1 MPSASSPT
9 SNTRPPAADDALL
22 LALKLLIVPLLLA
35 AVSYAGRRWGPGVA
49 GWLAG
54 FPSLTG
60 PILFFLAIER
70 GAEFTVP
77 AAVFAL
83 SAVSA
88 SLVFGI
94 AYAWACLR
102 LHWLGAWLCAVL
114 AWLAAVSVLVRVPP
128 TLGGSLAISLGVLL
142 LAPRLFPKPR
152 GQWGAS
158 AIPPLEIVLRMA
170 AGAVMV
176 VAVTAIAETVG
187 AAWTGLLAVF
197 PVLSTV
203 LAVFSQRAN
212 GPGFVVAML
221 RAMTGG
227 FYAFLAFCISVATL
241 LPTEGVAVTFTVAVT
256 VAVVVQGAARAVLLR
271 FG

>member
-1 MPSASSPT
+1 M
-9 SNTRPPAADDALL
+9 
-22 LALKLLIVPLLLA
+22 LALKLLLVPSLLA
-35 AVSYAGRRWGPGVA
+35 VISMAGRRWGPGVA

-88 SLVFGI
+88 ALAFGI

-102 LHWLGAWLCAVL
+102 LRWFGAWLCAVL
-114 AWLAAVSVLVRVPP
+114 AWLAAASVLLRVPP
-128 TLGGSLAISLGVLL
+128 TLAGSLAISLGAML

-152 GQWGAS
+152 GQWGA
-158 AIPPLEIVLRMA
+158 AAVPPLELALRMA
-170 AGAVMV
+170 AGAGMV
-176 VAVTAIAETVG
+176 VAVTAIAEIVG
-187 AAWTGLLAVF
+187 SAWTGLLAVF
-197 PVLSTV
+197 PVLSTI

-227 FYAFLAFCISVATL
+227 FYAFLAFCISVAVL
-241 LPTEGVAVTFTVAVT
+241 LPTEGIAVTFTVAVAA
-256 VAVVVQGAARAVLLR
+256 AVLVQGGAKVVMQRLA
-271 FG
+271 

>member
-1 MPSASSPT
+1 V
-9 SNTRPPAADDALL
+9 L
-22 LALKLLIVPLLLA
+22 LALKLLLVPALLA
-35 AVSYAGRRWGPGVA
+35 AISLAGRRWGPGVA

-60 PILFFLAIER
+60 PILFFLALER

-88 SLVFGI
+88 ALVFGI

-102 LHWLGAWLCAVL
+102 LRWPGAWLCALL

-128 TLGGSLAISLGVLL
+128 SIAGSLAISLALLL

-158 AIPPLEIVLRMA
+158 AVPPHELLLRMA
-170 AGAVMV
+170 AGAGMV
-176 VAVTAIAETVG
+176 LAVTALAETLG

-197 PVLSTV
+197 PVFSSV

-212 GPGFVVAML
+212 GAGFVVAML

-227 FYAFLAFCISVATL
+227 FYAFLAFCTVVAL
-241 LPTEGVAVTFTVAVT
+241 LLTSQGVAATFAA
-256 VAVVVQGAARAVLLR
+256 AVVLAIAVQGAAKWLAR
-271 FG
+271 

>member
-1 MPSASSPT
+1 M
-9 SNTRPPAADDALL
+9 
-22 LALKLLIVPLLLA
+22 LALKLLLVPALLA
-35 AVSYAGRRWGPGVA
+35 VISMAGRRWGPGVA

-88 SLVFGI
+88 ALVFGI

-102 LHWLGAWLCAVL
+102 LRWFGAWLCALL
-114 AWLAAVSVLVRVPP
+114 AWLAAVSVLVRIPP
-128 TLGGSLAISLGVLL
+128 TLGGSFAISLGLLL

-152 GQWGAS
+152 GPWGAS
-158 AIPPLEIVLRMA
+158 AVPPQEMLLRMA
-170 AGAVMV
+170 AGAGMV
-176 VAVTAIAETVG
+176 LAVTAVADTVG

-197 PVLSTV
+197 PVFTTV

-227 FYAFLAFCISVATL
+227 FYAFLAYCVAVALL
-241 LPTEGVAVTFTVAVT
+241 LPTEGVAVTFGVAVA
-256 VAVVVQGAARAVLLR
+256 VAIAVQGAAKLVAR
-271 FG
+271 

>member
-1 MPSASSPT
+1 V
-9 SNTRPPAADDALL
+9 L
-22 LALKLLIVPLLLA
+22 LALKLLLVPALLA
-35 AVSYAGRRWGPGVA
+35 IISMAARRWGPGVA

-77 AAVFAL
+77 ASVFAL

-88 SLVFGI
+88 ALVFGI

-102 LHWLGAWLCAVL
+102 MRWPGAWLCALL
-114 AWLAAVSVLVRVPP
+114 AWLAAVGALVNVPP
-128 TLGGSLAISLGVLL
+128 TLAGSLAISLGLL
-142 LAPRLFPKPR
+142 VLAPRLFPKPR

-158 AIPPLEIVLRMA
+158 AVPPHELVLRMA
-170 AGAVMV
+170 AGAGMV
-176 VAVTAIAETVG
+176 LAVTAVAETVG
-187 AAWTGLLAVF
+187 AAWTGVLAVF
-197 PVLSTV
+197 PVFSSV

-227 FYAFLAFCISVATL
+227 FYAFIAYCVAVALL
-241 LPTEGVAVTFTVAVT
+241 LPTEGVAVTFTVAVAT
-256 VAVVVQGAARAVLLR
+256 AVVVQGAARAVTLR
-271 FG
+271 LA

>member
-1 MPSASSPT
+1 M
-9 SNTRPPAADDALL
+9 L
-22 LALKLLIVPLLLA
+22 LALKLLLVPALLA
-35 AVSYAGRRWGPGVA
+35 AISLAGRRWGPGVA

-70 GAEFTVP
+70 GAAFTVP
-77 AAVFAL
+77 ASIFAL

-88 SLVFGI
+88 ALVFGI

-102 LHWLGAWLCAVL
+102 LRWPAAWLCALL
-114 AWLAAVSVLVRVPP
+114 AWLAAVAILVSVPP
-128 TLGGSLAISLGVLL
+128 TLAGSLALALGLLL

-158 AIPPLEIVLRMA
+158 AVPPHELVLRMA
-170 AGAVMV
+170 AGAGMV
-176 VAVTAIAETVG
+176 LAVTAVAETVG
-187 AAWTGLLAVF
+187 AAWTGVLAVF
-197 PVLSTV
+197 PVFSSV

-227 FYAFLAFCISVATL
+227 FYAFIAYCVAVALL
-241 LPTEGVAVTFTVAVT
+241 LPTEGVAATFTVAVAI
-256 VAVVVQGAARAVLLR
+256 AVVVQGAARAVMLR
-271 FG
+271 LA

>member
-1 MPSASSPT
+1 M
-9 SNTRPPAADDALL
+9 L
-22 LALKLLIVPLLLA
+22 LALKLLLVPVLLA
-35 AVSYAGRRWGPGVA
+35 AISLAGRRWGPGVA

-60 PILFFLAIER
+60 PILLFLAIER

-77 AAVFAL
+77 ASVFAL

-88 SLVFGI
+88 ALVFGI

-102 LHWLGAWLCAVL
+102 LGWVGAWLCAL
-114 AWLAAVSVLVRVPP
+114 GAWLGAVGVLIRVPP
-128 TLGGSLAISLGVLL
+128 TLAGSLAIALGLLL

-158 AIPPLEIVLRMA
+158 AVPPHELLLRMA
-170 AGAVMV
+170 AGAAMV
-176 VAVTAIAETVG
+176 LAVTGVAETVG
-187 AAWTGLLAVF
+187 AAWTGVLAVF
-197 PVLSTV
+197 PVFSSV

-227 FYAFLAFCISVATL
+227 FYAFISYCVVVALL
-241 LPTEGVAVTFTVAVT
+241 LPTEGIAATFVIAVAVAVA
-256 VAVVVQGAARAVLLR
+256 VQGAAKAVMMR
-271 FG
+271 VT

>member
-1 MPSASSPT
+1 
-9 SNTRPPAADDALL
+9 L
-22 LALKLLIVPLLLA
+22 LALKLLLVPAFLA
-35 AVSYAGRRWGPGVA
+35 LISWAGRRWGPGVA

-60 PILFFLAIER
+60 PILLFLAIER

-83 SAVSA
+83 SAVA
-88 SLVFGI
+88 AALVFGI

-102 LHWLGAWLCAVL
+102 LRWPSAWLCAVL
-114 AWLAAVSVLVRVPP
+114 AWIATVAVLARVPP
-128 TLGGSLAISLGVLL
+128 TLAGSLAIALVLLL

-158 AIPPLEIVLRMA
+158 VVPAHELLLRMA
-170 AGAVMV
+170 AGAGMV
-176 VAVTAIAETVG
+176 LAVTAIAETVG
-187 AAWTGLLAVF
+187 PVWTGLLAVF
-197 PVLSTV
+197 PVFSSV

-227 FYAFLAFCISVATL
+227 FYAFITFCVAVALL
-241 LPTEGVAVTFTVAVT
+241 LPTQGIATTFIVAVAAAVA
-256 VAVVVQGAARAVLLR
+256 VQGAARAVMMR
-271 FG
+271 TTRKEAGRSGRKAG